1 MFAKVP
7 RKLQFVIC
15 FVVSTIAMACM
26 GPSRLFGFSD
36 SLFALVLV
44 GWFVLTFMQA
54 ACFIPSLPE
63 AVETYQVKHRIIPG
77 VDAAL
82 DGRIND
88 IMSSGYGFFYNLSSM
103 LGPIIGGGLFSAYGF
118 VSTLDANMVASGVVA
133 IIFIVFNCGPNVF
146 HNDREH
152 KKVMKRMK
160 KISRILARQN
170 EFMEQERLKRDQ
182 FLADKNA
189 QVASKGSTFKSNN
202 NYNYSE

>member
-1 MFAKVP
+1 MFSKVP

-15 FVVSTIAMACM
+15 FVASTIAMACM
-26 GPSRLFGFSD
+26 GPSGLLGFSD
-36 SLFALVLV
+36 SLFPLVLV

-103 LGPIIGGGLFSAYGF
+103 LGPVIGGGLFSAYGF
-118 VSTLDANMVASGVVA
+118 VPTLDANMIASAVVA
-133 IIFIVFNCGPNVF
+133 VIFIVFNCGPKVF

-152 KKVMKRMK
+152 KKVMRRMK
-160 KISRILARQN
+160 KIARILVKQD
-170 EFMEQERLKRDQ
+170 EFAE
-182 FLADKNA
+182 
-189 QVASKGSTFKSNN
+189 
-202 NYNYSE
+202 